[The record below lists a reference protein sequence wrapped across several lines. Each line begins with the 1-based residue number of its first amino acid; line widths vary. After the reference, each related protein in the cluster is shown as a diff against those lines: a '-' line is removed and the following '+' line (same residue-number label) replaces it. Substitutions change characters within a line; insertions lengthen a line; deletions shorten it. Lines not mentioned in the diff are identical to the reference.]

1 MKVLQVNCVYGSGST
16 GKIVRE
22 IHAGLLNEGIESVV
36 CYGRG
41 TVADEDGVYKVCG
54 ELYSKANQFYAR
66 VRGQLYGGCKVS
78 TLHLINMIEREKP
91 DIVHLQ
97 CINGYFVNI
106 YKLIGW
112 LKQKRIKTV
121 LTLHAEFMY
130 TANCGHARECE
141 RWKIGCG
148 SCPQLKTDIRSY
160 GIDGTAKSWRK
171 MCEAFKGFKD
181 CLRVVSVSPWLMMRA
196 MQSPMLEDKRHC
208 VVMNGLDTNVFYRR
222 DVSLLKR
229 EYSENRKIIL
239 FVTTFFSDAGDD
251 LKGGRYVLEL
261 ARRLESE
268 DVTIVVAGRYDEN
281 LKYPSNMVMLG
292 RVESQDRLAEYYSLA
307 DVTLLTSLRETFSMV
322 TAESLCCGTP
332 VVGFE
337 AGGPE
342 TIALPGFSEFVPQG
356 DVSALAKAVYEM
368 LQKDFAGIDIAEK
381 AQELYS
387 GKRMV
392 NEYIRIY
399 RSMLEE

>member
-22 IHAGLLNEGIESVV
+22 IHAGLLNAGIESVV

-41 TVADEDGVYKVCG
+41 TAADEGGVYKVCG

-66 VRGQLYGGCKVS
+66 VRGQLYGGCNVS

-106 YKLIGW
+106 YKLISW

-148 SCPQLKTDIRSY
+148 SCPQLKTDIHSY

-222 DVSLLKR
+222 DVSALKQ
-229 EYSENRKIIL
+229 EYSKNKKIIL
-239 FVTTFFSDAGDD
+239 FVTTLFTDAGDD

-342 TIALPGFSEFVPQG
+342 TIALPEFSEFVPQG